1 MCIRDRGEPR
11 VFVLTGNGTGT
22 GVFRRLQR
30 EGIPFAAG
38 IPVSYTHLDVYKRQ
52 NVYCTTKNL
61 YQSTMELGTI
71 TSDIHK
77 MLIGDDADLTYLY
90 KLE

>member
-1 MCIRDRGEPR
+1 MLEKFKAVQDG
-11 VFVLTGNGTGT
+11 
-22 GVFRRLQR
+22 
-30 EGIPFAAG
+30 
-38 IPVSYTHLDVYKRQ
+38 
-52 NVYCTTKNL
+52 NVYFTTKNL

>member
-1 MCIRDRGEPR
+1 MIYTATIDSELQTLDQLLEKSPLLADFKA
-11 VFVLTGNGTGT
+11 VKTGN
-22 GVFRRLQR
+22 VW
-30 EGIPFAAG
+30 
-38 IPVSYTHLDVYKRQ
+38 
-52 NVYCTTKNL
+52 CTEKNL